1 MNEVLFKSPR
11 SFKMWRY
18 NVSHRQLL
26 LRSTKE
32 NDTPTRVDIL
42 FKDVTA
48 IKLHTELL
56 GLTIL
61 KISPAEV
68 DSIPEELKGLI
79 SDRKTLFSIESARCA
94 GYVLAGL
101 MEQAEDTGEYDE
113 PSYLF
118 SSL

>member
-11 SFKMWRY
+11 SFKIWRY

-32 NDTPTRVDIL
+32 NDAPTRVDIL
-42 FKDVTA
+42 FKDVIA

-56 GLTIL
+56 GLTIRR
-61 KISPAEV
+61 ISPAEV
-68 DSIPEELKGLI
+68 DSFANEMKGLI
-79 SDRKTLFSIESARCA
+79 SDRRTLFSIESARCS
-94 GYVLAGL
+94 GYVLAGQ

-113 PSYLF
+113 PSYLS